1 MTRHATDIFVTAL
14 IKGPDRYVLLYT
26 AATRAEALRTL
37 GRWAS
42 EPELDFTWYDAVMLS
57 QRIRE
62 EMDR

>member
-1 MTRHATDIFVTAL
+1 MTRHTTDIFVTAL

-37 GRWAS
+37 ERWAS
-42 EPELDFTWYDAVMLS
+42 EPELDFTWYDAVTLS

-62 EMDR
+62 EMEV

>member
-1 MTRHATDIFVTAL
+1 VGISGLQAGEDVN
-14 IKGPDRYVLLYT
+14 KGPDRYVLLYT

-42 EPELDFTWYDAVMLS
+42 EPELDFTWYDAVTLS

-62 EMDR
+62 EMDL

>member
-14 IKGPDRYVLLYT
+14 IKGHERYVLLYT

-42 EPELDFTWYDAVMLS
+42 EPELSLNWRDAAEVCME
-57 QRIRE
+57 IKK
-62 EMDR
+62 EMDL

>member
-1 MTRHATDIFVTAL
+1 MTRHAADIFVTAL

-42 EPELDFTWYDAVMLS
+42 EPELDFTWYDAVTLS

-62 EMDR
+62 EMDL

>member
-42 EPELDFTWYDAVMLS
+42 EPELDFTWYDAVTLS

-62 EMDR
+62 EMDL

>member
-1 MTRHATDIFVTAL
+1 MTRHTTDIFVTAL
-14 IKGPDRYVLLYT
+14 IKGHERYVLLYT

-42 EPELDFTWYDAVMLS
+42 EPELDFTWYDAVTLS

>member
-1 MTRHATDIFVTAL
+1 MTRHAADIFVTAL

-42 EPELDFTWYDAVMLS
+42 EPELDFTWYDAVTLS

-62 EMDR
+62 EMEV

>member
-1 MTRHATDIFVTAL
+1 MTRHATDIFITAF
-14 IKGPDRYVLLYT
+14 IKGLDRYVLLYT

-42 EPELDFTWYDAVMLS
+42 EPELDFTWYDAVTLS

-62 EMDR
+62 EMDL